1 MPTVS
6 RIQRR
11 VQFAF
16 LALKLFYENQSA
28 LRRFLIK
35 SGASVALVIILLKLA
50 KKLKRLWRILSGKGG
65 RQNKG
70 RRGEGNQL
78 ALATTAE
85 TAVKKR
91 GIVNPSLNRQFFVE
105 LVYLLKLMFPR
116 WFSKQAIL
124 LSMHTLTLVCRT
136 FLSIYVAKLEGLLVR
151 NIVEKNFRLFWL
163 RLVQWLLIAVPATT
177 CNSLIRYL
185 ESKLDLELKSQL
197 IRR

>member
-1 MPTVS
+1 MPKVS

-65 RQNKG
+65 RHKG
-70 RRGEGNQL
+70 RQGEGKEL

-85 TAVKKR
+85 MAGKKR

-105 LVYLLKLMFPR
+105 LAYLLKLMFPR